1 MKNNVV
7 PLFTNEE
14 LKRINYYRNSPPG
27 VQRVILEVLRAAA
40 VTGDNRQ
47 EKKEAGKL
55 LRVLEIKKESVVSRK
70 FRAHGRFD
78 CLAWSEGCYG
88 CHRE

>member
-1 MKNNVV
+1 MKVNVV

-55 LRVLEIKKESVVSRK
+55 LRVLETKSNQ
-70 FRAHGRFD
+70 
-78 CLAWSEGCYG
+78 
-88 CHRE
+88 